1 LNEWNQENENVLRKY
16 SPLLKELGVNKF
28 DIKILGLPSANPNF
42 IKGIFGN
49 RQVRNVINIIGD
61 NNFVNTGIIPKYNA
75 DQTDIL
81 AKLIEVI
88 KVVEENHTINQS
100 ERKKYIEQLNQLT
113 KEVLKEKDERLPKS
127 IIDLILAGLGP
138 LDSMTT
144 IWLNVKEIL
153 KSLFE

>member
-1 LNEWNQENENVLRKY
+1 
-16 SPLLKELGVNKF
+16 
-28 DIKILGLPSANPNF
+28 
-42 IKGIFGN
+42 
-49 RQVRNVINIIGD
+49 
-61 NNFVNTGIIPKYNA
+61 
-75 DQTDIL
+75 
-81 AKLIEVI
+81 VI